1 MSTEGMPAAAGVTV
15 VAPVAARRRAPLWL
29 DPEEADAFLAVL
41 MTAPP
46 TPNACPT
53 VADRLMC
60 RVATVRRAL
69 LRPAPAAHRRKR
81 RRVK

>member
-1 MSTEGMPAAAGVTV
+1 LNTGEGAPAAAGVTSS
-15 VAPVAARRRAPLWL
+15 ATARRRAPLWL